1 MTTAKKVERTQDMP
15 PMFIDHEAINKLA
28 ALLNETGLTEIEITE
43 GDKSLR
49 VTKSAPM
56 VQAYQAAP
64 ALAAPAAAPAAAS
77 APAATATVSAL
88 SPENHPGAVKSPM
101 VGTAYLQPD
110 PASPRFV
117 TKGATVKAG
126 DTLLIIEAMKVMN
139 PIKAEKA
146 GTVTHV
152 LIDDAQPVEFGQP
165 LVVIE

>member
-1 MTTAKKVERTQDMP
+1 MTTAKKVERTPEMP
-15 PMFIDHEAINKLA
+15 LMFIDHEAINKLA

-64 ALAAPAAAPAAAS
+64 QMAAAPAGAPVAA
-77 APAATATVSAL
+77 APTAAIAAIT
-88 SPENHPGAVKSPM
+88 PENHPGAVKSPM
-101 VGTAYLQPD
+101 VGTAYLQAD
-110 PASPRFV
+110 PSSPRFV

-146 GTVTHV
+146 GTVTHI
-152 LIDDAQPVEFGQP
+152 LIDDAQPVEFGQA

>member
-1 MTTAKKVERTQDMP
+1 MTNTKKVERNPDMP

-49 VTKSAPM
+49 VTKSAPT
-56 VQAYQAAP
+56 VQAYHAP
-64 ALAAPAAAPAAAS
+64 AAMAAPAAALAAPVAAATI
-77 APAATATVSAL
+77 AAI

-101 VGTAYLQPD
+101 VGTVYLQQD
-110 PASPRFV
+110 PSSPRFV
-117 TKGATVKAG
+117 TKGAKVKAG

-139 PIKAEKA
+139 PIKAEKG
-146 GTVTHV
+146 GTVTDILV
-152 LIDDAQPVEFGQP
+152 DDASPVEFGQP

>member
-1 MTTAKKVERTQDMP
+1 MTNAKKVERNPDMP

-49 VTKSAPM
+49 VTKSAPT
-56 VQAYQAAP
+56 VQAMQAFAPTAIAAP
-64 ALAAPAAAPAAAS
+64 AAAAVAAPAAAS
-77 APAATATVSAL
+77 IAAI

-110 PASPRFV
+110 PSSPRFV
-117 TKGATVKAG
+117 TKGAKVKAG

-139 PIKAEKA
+139 PIKAEKG
-146 GTVTHV
+146 GTVV
-152 LIDDAQPVEFGQP
+152 DILIDDASPVEFGQP

>member
-1 MTTAKKVERTQDMP
+1 MTTAKKVERTPEMP

-56 VQAYQAAP
+56 IQAYQAAP
-64 ALAAPAAAPAAAS
+64 QMAAAAAPLAAAPAATI
-77 APAATATVSAL
+77 AAIT
-88 SPENHPGAVKSPM
+88 PENHPGAVKSPM
-101 VGTAYLQPD
+101 VGTAYLQAD

-117 TKGATVKAG
+117 SKGASVKVG

-146 GTVTHV
+146 GTVTHI